1 MVYPRHIF
9 VSVPSQDLDFQRHMS
24 RSFLCKITP
33 ICWQLMCLNYELHWV
48 YFCFVLCIFEIVCNS
63 LRVSTFKKSDLT
75 HTQTGFTELGIALF
89 LAFICAKTRDFKMQ
103 PKIVTHKFE
112 QLLCWY
118 CVNVGFDIKYV
129 HFRCGL
135 IKCKYWSIL

>member
-1 MVYPRHIF
+1 MNWIESI
-9 VSVPSQDLDFQRHMS
+9 SVLCYVFSRLCAIPWGFQR
-24 RSFLCKITP
+24 L
-33 ICWQLMCLNYELHWV
+33 
-48 YFCFVLCIFEIVCNS
+48 
-63 LRVSTFKKSDLT
+63 KKSDLT

-118 CVNVGFDIKYV
+118 CVNVGFDIKYM

-135 IKCKYWSIL
+135 IKR